1 MSYDTEPPGGQQLEQ
16 KSGRTLCQV
25 QEQKE
30 LPDGLKD
37 DICGR
42 IVPAGYAG
50 LCRYCFLATVS
61 MLPYVCVLLTG
72 DVFNP
77 S

>member
-1 MSYDTEPPGGQQLEQ
+1 MREAGQ
-16 KSGRTLCQV
+16 KVLCLV

-42 IVPAGYAG
+42 IVPDGYAG
-50 LCRYCFLATVS
+50 LCRYVISKQQNFREIRG
-61 MLPYVCVLLTG
+61 VLYCY
-72 DVFNP
+72 
-77 S
+77 

>member
-1 MSYDTEPPGGQQLEQ
+1 MSKQSLCTQEAGVSYDTEPPAGQPEG
-16 KSGRTLCQV
+16 KFGRPSCQV

-50 LCRYCFLATVS
+50 LCR
-61 MLPYVCVLLTG
+61 
-72 DVFNP
+72 
-77 S
+77 

>member
-1 MSYDTEPPGGQQLEQ
+1 MSYDTEPPGGQLEQ
-16 KSGRTLCQV
+16 KGGARPSCQV

-50 LCRYCFLATVS
+50 LCR
-61 MLPYVCVLLTG
+61 
-72 DVFNP
+72 
-77 S
+77 